1 MALPEDRKGSV
12 QITAVGLP
20 SFSMMMPSSTLPEL
34 QEPQSPIP
42 AITTWHC
49 SASILAWSA
58 GMPWDTEGLRR

>member
-49 SASILAWSA
+49 SARRLA
-58 GMPWDTEGLRR
+58 